1 MLSCIIMAA
10 KYNNI
15 ESTIAKFT
23 EEYEKYGNPYCSY
36 IMWLNRYFTVNGNE
50 PLKEAL
56 FLMFHSIDTP
66 NKPCQNLRKVI

>member
-1 MLSCIIMAA
+1 MAA